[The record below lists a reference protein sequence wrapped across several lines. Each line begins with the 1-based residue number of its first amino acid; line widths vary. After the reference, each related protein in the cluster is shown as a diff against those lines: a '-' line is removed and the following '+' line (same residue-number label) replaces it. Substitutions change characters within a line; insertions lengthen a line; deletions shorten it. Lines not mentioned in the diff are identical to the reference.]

1 MLPLKRWLRMCSK
14 IAAKLTNS
22 SDESSMGSAVY
33 FSRSVFT
40 ENLKRGEERDRG
52 MRNKQDNYVRICETI
67 IYAIK
72 MQVAKRYS
80 MLKVKKSCKK
90 QQ

>member
-1 MLPLKRWLRMCSK
+1 
-14 IAAKLTNS
+14 
-22 SDESSMGSAVY
+22 
-33 FSRSVFT
+33 
-40 ENLKRGEERDRG
+40 
-52 MRNKQDNYVRICETI
+52 MRNKQDNYVRICKTI

>member
-40 ENLKRGEERDRG
+40 ENLKERRRERQ
-52 MRNKQDNYVRICETI
+52 RNEKQDNYVRICETI
-67 IYAIK
+67 IYGIK
-72 MQVAKRYS
+72 IQVANRYS

-90 QQ
+90 QH

>member
-1 MLPLKRWLRMCSK
+1 
-14 IAAKLTNS
+14 
-22 SDESSMGSAVY
+22 
-33 FSRSVFT
+33 
-40 ENLKRGEERDRG
+40 
-52 MRNKQDNYVRICETI
+52 MRNIEDNYVRICETI

-90 QQ
+90 QH